1 MGILRFLLALS
12 VAWTHAGL
20 PKGLSGDLCVTIF
33 FAISG
38 FYMAMVLSENRAY
51 ARVSTFYKQRLLRL
65 FPTYWALLALA
76 LLAGALIPSIRHGW
90 ATVQAFQLT
99 QDHVGVF
106 VAWLLSQLFIVGQD
120 VFLFFGLGATGHM
133 AFQGDLA
140 QAAHPLAELMVIPPA
155 WSLSL
160 EITFYLFVPFLARR
174 STPVLVGLLLASCA
188 IRLAGAYGLGF
199 VGDPWAT
206 RFFFSELAFFLV
218 GMLAY
223 RLVVQPGTRIA
234 SLRSAGYLAVC
245 AVAVGSMAANHY
257 GHVNVG
263 LFSKAA
269 VATLVLTAAIPW
281 LFTLTRNNRLD
292 RHVGE
297 YSYPLYLCHILVFEL
312 WGLLHWSSPWS
323 GYLMIA
329 AATAFAVALTIAVDL
344 PVDRFRHRLLRAK

>member
-33 FAISG
+33 FVISG

-51 ARVSTFYKQRLLRL
+51 GDIFTFYKQRLLRL

-76 LLAGALIPSIRHGW
+76 LLAGALTPAIRNGW
-90 ATVQAFQLT
+90 ATVQALQVA
-99 QDHVGVF
+99 QDHLGVF
-106 VAWLLSQLFIVGQD
+106 IGWLLSQLFIVGQD
-120 VFLFFGLGATGHM
+120 VFHFIGIDAAGDL
-133 AFQGDLA
+133 AFERNLA
-140 QAAHPLAELMVIPPA
+140 QAAHPLAGLLVIPPA

-160 EITFYLFVPFLARR
+160 EITFYLFVPFLVRC
-174 STPVLVGLLLASCA
+174 STRVLVGLVLASCA
-188 IRLAGAYGLGF
+188 IRLAGAYGLGL
-199 VGDPWAT
+199 VEDPWAT
-206 RFFFSELAFFLV
+206 RFFPFELAFFLV

-223 RLVVQPGTRIA
+223 RLVALPGA
-234 SLRSAGYLAVC
+234 APVSPGSAGYLAVC
-245 AVAVGSMAANHY
+245 AIAVGSLAANHF
-257 GHVNVG
+257 GHVNAG

-269 VATLVLTAAIPW
+269 AATLVLTVAVPW
-281 LFTLTRNNRLD
+281 LFRLTRINRLD

-297 YSYPLYLCHILVFEL
+297 YSYPLYLCHVLVFEL

-329 AATAFAVALTIAVDL
+329 AAMAFAVVLTIAVDK
-344 PVDRFRHRLLRAK
+344 PVDRFRHRLLRGK